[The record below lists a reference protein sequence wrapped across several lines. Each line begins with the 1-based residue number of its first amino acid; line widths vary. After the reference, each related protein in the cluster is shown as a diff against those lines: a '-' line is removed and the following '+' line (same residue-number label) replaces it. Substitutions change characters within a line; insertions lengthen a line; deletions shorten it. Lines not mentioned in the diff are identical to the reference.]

1 MVKEKR
7 FFNALEGIFKGT
19 KIEGQGGFVNLLRIK
34 EDYYKK
40 VLSQFKKEI
49 DEDLILVDENKENF
63 YDVIGNFFD
72 KYFSENGSIY
82 FVKSANWQKVYEKV
96 YTDNKDVVLFWKTN
110 MLYYV
115 KSDKIFN
122 TINTKIDDKENNI
135 SYVFKFDVSE
145 MYSKKNNEKG
155 NLYYYGGEKV
165 NEKTSIHDKQC
176 GDVTYLI
183 KVNYDS
189 RKKTNIEELKNNL
202 QINEDIINKAIHQFE
217 KQNSVDFFI
226 NKNARQFLIE
236 QLDLYLNQI
245 LLESDNE
252 FDLNKL
258 VQIKKVKEY
267 AIKLITFISDFED
280 ELVKIW
286 NKPKFV
292 LNSNYVITVD
302 KLSEKIIDKIKKHKN
317 VESQINEWK
326 LLKFVEDDFK
336 TSNIGNADFKTLT
349 IDTKL
354 FKDLEIEILE
364 QFDDLES
371 SLDGV
376 IINSENYQALN
387 LLKNKYNDK
396 VQCIYIDPP
405 FNTGYDFEYVDNYQ
419 DSSWLSII
427 SDRLKLSYDML
438 KNTGGIFL
446 HLDRYANYYGRI
458 LLNDIFGKDNY
469 KAEIY
474 WDTCGNTGF
483 KTSKNNWYQNTN
495 CILQYAKEFDKYK
508 FNKMFTLLN
517 VQDQNLAKDERKD
530 KNIGWLDIQKD
541 NEGDFVEQ
549 YNDKGEL
556 VKNYFEFE
564 NKVDPVGMIWTDV
577 LSFLYTQVGN
587 NESYFF
593 NGGQKPEHLLARM
606 IQSQTRPNDLVLD
619 FYSGSGTTI
628 AVAKKLNRKFI
639 GIEMGEHFNTFY
651 DNDQKIGIVG
661 RMKNVLHGDSKFYV
675 KNPETGVYMPRT
687 PQLTRQMNFPGGG
700 FFKYYSLE
708 QYEDTLN
715 NAYYS
720 ADNSKTLF
728 DNNIYDQYTF
738 FADKK
743 LLKEAIVNEKELD
756 INIDKIY
763 PNIDFPETISNILGL
778 PIKQITKDYVI
789 MQDGDNT
796 VKEKYNISTM
806 NNKEKMHFYEIIKPL
821 LWWGE

>member
-7 FFNALEGIFKGT
+7 FFNALEGIFKGA
-19 KIEGQGGFVNLLRIK
+19 KIEGQGGFINLLRIK
-34 EDYYKK
+34 EEYYKK
-40 VLSQFKKEI
+40 VLAQFKKEV
-49 DEDLILVDENKENF
+49 DEDSVLVDENKENF
-63 YDVIGNFFD
+63 YDIIGNFFD
-72 KYFSENGSIY
+72 RYFSESGSIY
-82 FVKSANWQKVYEKV
+82 FVKSANWQKVYEKI

-115 KSDKIFN
+115 KTDKIFK
-122 TINTKIDDKENNI
+122 TTLIKIDNDKDNS

-145 MYSKKNNEKG
+145 MYQKKNNEKG
-155 NLYYYGGEKV
+155 SLYYFNAQRL
-165 NEKTSIHDKQC
+165 NEITSIHDKKS
-176 GDVTYLI
+176 GSVTYLL
-183 KVNYDS
+183 KVNNDS
-189 RKKTNIEELKNNL
+189 KKKTKIEDLSNELA
-202 QINEDIINKAIHQFE
+202 ISTEIINKAINQFE
-217 KQNSVDFFI
+217 KQNNVDFFI
-226 NKNARQFLIE
+226 NKNAKAFLAE

-245 LLESDNE
+245 LLEKNNE
-252 FDLNKL
+252 FDINKL
-258 VQIKKVKEY
+258 IQIKKTKEY
-267 AIKLITFISDFED
+267 ALKLIDFISSFED

-292 LNSNYVITVD
+292 LNSNYVITID
-302 KLSEKIIDKIKKHKN
+302 KLSNNIIKKIRNHQNIEK
-317 VESQINEWK
+317 QIEEWK
-326 LLKFVEDDFK
+326 KLKFVEESFSK
-336 TSNIGNADFKTLT
+336 LNIGENKYKTLT
-349 IDTKL
+349 IDTVF
-354 FKDLEIEILE
+354 FKDLELEIIS
-364 QFDDLES
+364 QFENLDE
-371 SLDGV
+371 SLDGI

-387 LLKNKYNDK
+387 LIKDKYNDK

-427 SDRLKLSYDML
+427 NDRLRLSYEML

-495 CILQYAKEFDKYK
+495 CILQYAKDTNNYK
-508 FNKMFTLLN
+508 FNKMYTLLN
-517 VQDQNLAKDERKD
+517 VQDPNLSKNERKD

-541 NEGDFVEQ
+541 EKGNFVEQ

-556 VKNYFEFE
+556 VKNYFSFE
-564 NKVDPVGMIWTDV
+564 NKVDPIGMIWTDI

-593 NGGQKPEHLLARM
+593 NGGQKPEHLLARL
-606 IQSQTRPNDLVLD
+606 IQAQTRPNDLVLD

-651 DNDQKIGIVG
+651 SDDKKVGIIG

-675 KNPETGVYMPRT
+675 KNPGTDVYMPRN
-687 PQLTRQMNFPGGG
+687 PQLTRQINFSGGG
-700 FFKYYSLE
+700 FFKYFSLE
-708 QYEDTLN
+708 QYEDTLS
-715 NAYYS
+715 NASYS
-720 ADNSKTLF
+720 VDSNQTLF

-743 LLKEAIVNEKELD
+743 LLKEALINNEELE

-763 PNIDFPETISNILGL
+763 PTIDMPETISYILGL
-778 PIKQITKDYVI
+778 PIKQITKDYVV
-789 MQDGDNT
+789 MLDGEKI
-796 VKEKYNISTM
+796 VKEKYNICSM
-806 NNKEKMHFYEIIKPL
+806 NNEEKMHFYEIIKPL